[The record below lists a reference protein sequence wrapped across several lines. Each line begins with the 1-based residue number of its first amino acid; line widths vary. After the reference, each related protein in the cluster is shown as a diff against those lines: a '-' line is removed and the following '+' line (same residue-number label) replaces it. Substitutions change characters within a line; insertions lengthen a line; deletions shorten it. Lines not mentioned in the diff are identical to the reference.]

1 MKNAKITNLI
11 MEKPYVKGRINIVKR
26 KYSTGYAD
34 YPGVGRITDEMIA
47 VYRQSKAEA

>member
-1 MKNAKITNLI
+1 ML
-11 MEKPYVKGRINIVKR
+11 KR

-47 VYRQSKAEA
+47 QVCSTAYPLVGQTRLP